1 MQPGDDAKVAKRAAP
16 ASHGA
21 LTNCSTLPAV
31 SLFAKTREE
40 VSLSPAMT
48 TISYE
53 LPGHPVR
60 ESYTFTPLR
69 TRAAGNYSYWP
80 RASSRLSLVG
90 GAGNGV
96 LPRSL

>member
-31 SLFAKTREE
+31 SLFKTREE

-80 RASSRLSLVG
+80 PASSRLSVVG